1 MSTKVT
7 VAFQP
12 VLDKGALLLGGEPH
26 VVHCH
31 YYNHFLQTS
40 IEDAEALYPVEEVL
54 VWTAQEIAHS
64 LFQKLFAEEGITDH
78 ERRKA
83 LVEAVYTRC
92 GYGKVSLSGISAD
105 GGEVAT
111 PYEHYAYT
119 YAATFP
125 PRPKGKR
132 GVAYFSQGYL
142 AGAIEA
148 IYDLPLG
155 SMGSQQTACLTQ
167 GDAEVRW
174 RFYRLPQPLPL
185 TPSVGE
191 GASQKG
197 TIFQPSTTRVP
208 MAQVRDAVLGLP
220 LLPDAETGL
229 IEAFGVV
236 LTFIPGNYY
245 ALISERHLQRMI
257 QVAGEEVR
265 PLVLDMLVESG
276 HVCAFNTLGGIMQS
290 AEWDAVV
297 GPYLDTPEDWL
308 YGITAVMPAIGWGIV
323 GCIEHPSAQKWEL
336 CLTNWYETSALAAL
350 PPHQRKMEYSP
361 FAEGLFA
368 GIMALVY
375 KAGIHE
381 RRLTFDGQ
389 LYKQLF
395 QDGRVYKASFYQ
407 SRLRGDSRDA
417 LTVTSLDA

>member
-1 MSTKVT
+1 MSTGIAVSFEPK
-7 VAFQP
+7 
-12 VLDKGALLLGGEPH
+12 LDRGALLLGGEPH
-26 VVHCH
+26 VAHCH

-54 VWTAQEIAHS
+54 VWTAQEIAHN
-64 LFQKLFAEEGITDH
+64 LFQNLFKQSNIADIGQ
-78 ERRKA
+78 RKA
-83 LVEAVYTRC
+83 LVEAVYMHC
-92 GYGKVSLSGISAD
+92 GYGRVSLSDISAE
-105 GGEVAT
+105 GGEIST

-155 SMGSQQTACLTQ
+155 SIGSEQTACLTQ
-167 GDAEVRW
+167 GDSVVQW
-174 RFYRLPQPLPL
+174 RFYRLAQLLPL
-185 TPSVGE
+185 RPSVGE
-191 GASQKG
+191 GASQVG
-197 TIFQPSTTRVP
+197 ELVQPLDTRVP
-208 MAQVRDAVLGLP
+208 AVQVRDAVLGLP
-220 LLPDAETGL
+220 LPPNPETGL

-245 ALISERHLQRMI
+245 AILSERHMQRMI
-257 QVAGEEVR
+257 QAAGEEIR
-265 PLVLDMLVESG
+265 PLVLDMLIESG

-297 GPYLDTPEDWL
+297 GPYLDKPEDWL
-308 YGITAVMPAIGWGIV
+308 YGIAAILPALGWGIV
-323 GCIEHPSAQKWEL
+323 GCIDKPSARQWDI
-336 CLTNWYETSALAAL
+336 CLTNWYETSAIAAFSGERPAL
-350 PPHQRKMEYSP
+350 DHSP
-361 FAEGLFA
+361 FARGLFA

-381 RRLTFDGQ
+381 RALTFDGT
-389 LYKQLF
+389 LYRQLF
-395 QDGRVYKASFYQ
+395 QEGRVYEANFSE
-407 SRLRGDSRDA
+407 SRLRGGQRDA
-417 LTVTSLDA
+417 LTVSLSHS

>member
-1 MSTKVT
+1 MSTKV
-7 VAFQP
+7 VVSFQP
-12 VLDKGALLLGGEPH
+12 ALDKGTLLLGGEPH

-64 LFQKLFAEEGITDH
+64 LFQKLFAQEKATEPDQ
-78 ERRKA
+78 RKA
-83 LVEAVYTRC
+83 LVESVYNRC

-119 YAATFP
+119 YSATFP

-155 SMGSQQTACLTQ
+155 SIGSEQVACLTQ
-167 GDAEVRW
+167 GDPEVRW
-174 RFYRLPQPLPL
+174 RFRRLSQPLPL
-185 TPSVGE
+185 VPSVGE
-191 GASQKG
+191 GVA
-197 TIFQPSTTRVP
+197 QPGSLIQPTTTRVP

-220 LLPDAETGL
+220 LIPDPETGL

-257 QVAGEEVR
+257 QVAGEDVR
-265 PLVLDMLVESG
+265 SLVLDMLVESG

-297 GPYLDTPEDWL
+297 GPYLDAPEDWI
-308 YGITAVMPAIGWGIV
+308 YGITAMLPALGWGIV
-323 GCIEHPSAQKWEL
+323 GCIEHPSAQKWEV
-336 CLTNWYETSALAAL
+336 CLTNWYETSAIATL
-350 PPHQRKMEYSP
+350 PAHQRKLDHSP
-361 FAEGLFA
+361 FAEGLFS

-381 RRLTFDGQ
+381 RQLTFDGE

-395 QDGRVYKASFYQ
+395 QDGRVYEASFTQ
-407 SRLRGDSRDA
+407 SRLRGDSKDV
-417 LTVTSLDA
+417 LMVTPPHA